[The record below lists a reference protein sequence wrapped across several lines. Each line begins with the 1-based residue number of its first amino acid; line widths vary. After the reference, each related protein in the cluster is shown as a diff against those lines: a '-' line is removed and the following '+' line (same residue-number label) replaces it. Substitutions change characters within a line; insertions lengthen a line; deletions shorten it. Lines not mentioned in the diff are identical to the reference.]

1 MEHNDD
7 EYNKKYF
14 EVNLP
19 PYLEKD
25 IIALVKAKET
35 KDPFYDKYLDEVYG
49 SINSALYSYEITKEQ
64 ADYLRNKFCFGLFDW
79 WFNTVRENDE
89 SFVL

>member
-1 MEHNDD
+1 MMENNVE

-25 IIALVKAKET
+25 ILALVNAKEEQ
-35 KDPFYDKYLDEVYG
+35 DPFYDKYSDEVYG
-49 SINSALYSYEITKEQ
+49 SINSALYSDEITKEQ
-64 ADYLRNKFCFGLFDW
+64 ADYLRNKFCFSLFEW
-79 WFNTVRENDE
+79 
-89 SFVL
+89 